1 MEVVRVCGQ
10 KTDVTMQL
18 KSVMRDMRDGYAGEQ
33 DTANGTR
40 VTVQKVCMCRQAGE
54 CVAGLET
61 RGKGCVVRRNI
72 DRQKV
77 GDCTMYVE

>member
-1 MEVVRVCGQ
+1 MGVVRVCGQ

-18 KSVMRDMRDGYAGEQ
+18 KSVMRDGYAGEQ
-33 DTANGTR
+33 ETANRTR

-54 CVAGLET
+54 CAAGLET
-61 RGKGCVVRRNI
+61 RGKGCVVRRDI